1 MNKKRLFKFIL
12 LALLAAMLTT
22 CEKPARDN
30 LWDDNTKIDP
40 TTWAPENLNIETIS
54 ITERKLTW
62 DYADH
67 DIAGFKI
74 DRKQGEEDW
83 HIALAT
89 LNKEA
94 RQWNDTTLM
103 PDNSFVYEYRLYAYA
118 GNNNSKSIIAST
130 NIAFPPP
137 SNLSINKL
145 SDISYKLEWQDNSIG
160 EQGFKID
167 RKRDDED
174 WQLAY
179 GIVPANHTHFVDSNV
194 FTGKSQ
200 LNVQYRLYAFYE
212 TYQTTAL
219 HIATEAL
226 LPPPTDLSIT
236 SNSITSLS
244 LNWAA
249 NSAGHDGFRI
259 ERRHSGAS
267 WQELAFTTDPNYKD
281 ETFDLNTTVH
291 YRVCAVAGQF
301 SSDFSANSY
310 NTNIPPPTAPTLE
323 KLSDVSYKLTWTD
336 NSIGEQGFRIDR
348 KTGDADWVIAYAEVP
363 ENTTEFID
371 ENVFRGKRTSLD
383 VQYRVYAFYENHE
396 SAKAQTGTQAQ
407 LTPPGN
413 LSVTVNNPNSVTLN
427 WQDNSTGEEGFM
439 IDRKVNE
446 NAWETSYASTPANHT
461 TFIDEEIDLEFNT
474 YSYRIYA
481 FAGNHQSAYAEIQ
494 LLKPT
499 LSTTEITD
507 INGSGAKSGGNIS
520 NAGSFPVTERGIV
533 WSTSSNPTITNNEG
547 SATSGSGTGTFN
559 ANLSGLNPSTT
570 YYVRAYATNQI
581 GTSYGTQRTFT
592 TTNGLPSVNT
602 ASVTNITS
610 TTAVSG
616 GNVTYENGF
625 TVSSR
630 GVVWSTSPNPTIQNN
645 QGITVNGSGI
655 GDFTSNL
662 IGLIPSAR
670 YFVRAYAT
678 NSSGTTY
685 GQQMS
690 FIALDGLPV
699 VTTSPVTN
707 ITATSAQSGGT
718 VSSDGGFS
726 VTARGVVWSQTPL
739 PDLQNNEGYTTDGSG
754 LGNFTSNM
762 TGLTLDTYYYVR
774 AYATNNIG
782 TTYGQQLTF
791 TTLDG
796 LPSVTTATVTNIT
809 ATTAES
815 GGEVTSDGGFDV
827 TARGVVWS
835 QNPLPDLQNN
845 EGYTTD
851 GAGSGSF
858 ISILTDLSIVTDYYV
873 RAYATNS
880 IGTTYGLEVSF
891 ATLDSLPSVTTAP
904 VINITAT
911 TATSGGDVILEGSTP
926 VIQKGVCWSTNSNPN
941 IDDNI
946 TNDGDG
952 IGPFISQLT
961 GLINET
967 TYYLRAYAINA
978 AGPAYGAQVEFTTD
992 PCAGVTPPPGYG
1004 VVSSSGKCWLDRN
1017 LGASRVAQSSTDAEA
1032 YGHLYQW
1039 GRLTDGHQNRTSGTT
1054 STLSNGDVPGHGNFI
1069 LAPSSPYDWRSPQN
1083 NNLWQGVSG
1092 TNNPCPSSYRLPT
1105 EAEWNA
1111 ERLSWSSNNAA
1122 GAFNSPLKL
1131 PVAGKRSSSNGSL
1144 NGVGSGGL
1152 YWSATVDGTNARRLY
1167 FDSSSASM
1175 SSGDRAHGLSVRCLK
1190 D

>member
-1 MNKKRLFKFIL
+1 MNPKTHLKFLL

-22 CEKPARDN
+22 CQKPTRDN
-30 LWDDNTKIDP
+30 LWDDNTNIDP
-40 TTWAPENLNIETIS
+40 STWAPENLSIETIS
-54 ITERKLTW
+54 ITERKLSW
-62 DYADH
+62 EYADH

-74 DRKQGEEDW
+74 DRKKGEEEW
-83 HIALAT
+83 HIALYT

-94 RQWNDTTLM
+94 RQWNDTTLL
-103 PDNSFVYEYRLYAYA
+103 PDTSLIYEYRLYAYA
-118 GNNNSKSIIAST
+118 GNNNSKPIISST
-130 NIAFPPP
+130 NIEFPPP
-137 SNLSINKL
+137 SNLSITKL
-145 SDISYKLEWQDNSIG
+145 SDVSYKLEWQDNSTG
-160 EQGFKID
+160 EEGFKID

-281 ETFDLNTTVH
+281 ETFDLNTTAH
-291 YRVCAVAGQF
+291 YRVCAVAEDF
-301 SSDFSANSY
+301 SSDFSANSF
-310 NTNIPPPTAPTLE
+310 NTNIPPPTNPSLE

-774 AYATNNIG
+774 AYATN
-782 TTYGQQLTF
+782 
-791 TTLDG
+791 
-796 LPSVTTATVTNIT
+796 
-809 ATTAES
+809 
-815 GGEVTSDGGFDV
+815 
-827 TARGVVWS
+827 
-835 QNPLPDLQNN
+835 
-845 EGYTTD
+845 
-851 GAGSGSF
+851 
-858 ISILTDLSIVTDYYV
+858 
-873 RAYATNS
+873 S
-880 IGTTYGLEVSF
+880 IGTTYGNQVEF
-891 ATLDSLPSVTTAP
+891 ITDAGNTPTVTTAA
-904 VINITAT
+904 ITNITTT
-911 TATSGGDVILEGSTP
+911 TATGGGDVTQGGDTP
-926 VIQKGVCWSTNSNPN
+926 VTARGVCWSTSPNPTLSDSHTIDGSGTGSFESN
-941 IDDNI
+941 
-946 TNDGDG
+946 
-952 IGPFISQLT
+952 LT
-961 GLINET
+961 DLTPET
-967 TYYLRAYAINA
+967 TYYVRAYAINA
-978 AGPAYGAQVEFTTD
+978 AGSAYGNQVDFTTLG
-992 PCAGVTPPPGYG
+992 PCSGVTPPPGFG

-1017 LGASRVAQSSTDAEA
+1017 LGANRVAQSSTDAEA
-1032 YGHLYQW
+1032 YGDLYQW

-1054 STLSNGDVPGHGNFI
+1054 TTLSNGDVPGHGNFI
-1069 LAPSSPYDWRSPQN
+1069 TVNSSPFDWRSPQS

-1092 TNNPCPSSYRLPT
+1092 TNNPCPGGYRLPT
-1105 EAEWNA
+1105 DAEWEAE
-1111 ERLSWSSNNAA
+1111 RQSWSSNNAA

-1131 PVAGKRSSSNGSL
+1131 PIAGFRGADGWL
-1144 NGVGSGGL
+1144 YDVGVCGR
-1152 YWSATVDGTNARRLY
+1152 YWSATVGGTLARYLY
-1167 FDSSSASM
+1167 FDSSNAGM
-1175 SSGDRAHGLSVRCLK
+1175 YYHYRANGYSVRCLK

>member
-1 MNKKRLFKFIL
+1 MNPKTHLKFLL

-22 CEKPARDN
+22 CQKPTRDN
-30 LWDDNTKIDP
+30 LWDDNTNIDP
-40 TTWAPENLNIETIS
+40 STWAPENLSIETIS
-54 ITERKLTW
+54 ITERKLSW
-62 DYADH
+62 EYADH

-74 DRKQGEEDW
+74 DRKKGEEEW
-83 HIALAT
+83 HIALYT

-94 RQWNDTTLM
+94 RQWNDTTLL
-103 PDNSFVYEYRLYAYA
+103 PDTSLIYEYRLYAYA
-118 GNNNSKSIIAST
+118 GNNNSKPIISST
-130 NIAFPPP
+130 NIEFPPP
-137 SNLSINKL
+137 SNLSITKL
-145 SDISYKLEWQDNSIG
+145 SDVSYKLEWQDNSTG
-160 EQGFKID
+160 EEGFKID

-212 TYQTTAL
+212 TYETPKLQ
-219 HIATEAL
+219 IATQAL
-226 LPPPTDLSIT
+226 LPAPTDLTIT
-236 SNSITSLS
+236 SNSITSLT
-244 LNWAA
+244 LNWTV
-249 NSAGHDGFRI
+249 NSAGQDGFRI

-281 ETFDLNTTVH
+281 ETFDLNTTAH
-291 YRVCAVAGQF
+291 YRVCAVAEDF
-301 SSDFSANSY
+301 SSDFSANSF
-310 NTNIPPPTAPTLE
+310 NTNIPPPTNPSLE

-774 AYATNNIG
+774 AYATN
-782 TTYGQQLTF
+782 
-791 TTLDG
+791 
-796 LPSVTTATVTNIT
+796 
-809 ATTAES
+809 
-815 GGEVTSDGGFDV
+815 
-827 TARGVVWS
+827 
-835 QNPLPDLQNN
+835 
-845 EGYTTD
+845 
-851 GAGSGSF
+851 
-858 ISILTDLSIVTDYYV
+858 
-873 RAYATNS
+873 S
-880 IGTTYGLEVSF
+880 IGTTYGNQVEF
-891 ATLDSLPSVTTAP
+891 ITDAGNTPTVTTAA
-904 VINITAT
+904 ITNITTT
-911 TATSGGDVILEGSTP
+911 TATGGGDVTQGGDTP
-926 VIQKGVCWSTNSNPN
+926 VTARGVCWSTSPNPTLSDSHTIDGSGTGSFESN
-941 IDDNI
+941 
-946 TNDGDG
+946 
-952 IGPFISQLT
+952 LT
-961 GLINET
+961 DLTPET
-967 TYYLRAYAINA
+967 TYYVRAYAINA
-978 AGPAYGAQVEFTTD
+978 AGSAYGNQVDFTTLG
-992 PCAGVTPPPGYG
+992 PCSGVTPPPGFG

-1017 LGASRVAQSSTDAEA
+1017 LGANRVAQSSTDAEA
-1032 YGHLYQW
+1032 YGDLYQW

-1054 STLSNGDVPGHGNFI
+1054 TTLSNGDVPGHGNFI
-1069 LAPSSPYDWRSPQN
+1069 TVNSSPFDWRSPQS

-1092 TNNPCPSSYRLPT
+1092 TNNPCPGGYRLPT
-1105 EAEWNA
+1105 DAEWEAE
-1111 ERLSWSSNNAA
+1111 RQSWSSNNAA

-1131 PVAGKRSSSNGSL
+1131 PIAGFRGADGWL
-1144 NGVGSGGL
+1144 YDVGVCGR
-1152 YWSATVDGTNARRLY
+1152 YWSATVGGTLARYLY
-1167 FDSSSASM
+1167 FDSSNAGM
-1175 SSGDRAHGLSVRCLK
+1175 YYHYRANGYSVRCLK

>member
-1 MNKKRLFKFIL
+1 MNPKTHLKFLL

-22 CEKPARDN
+22 CQKPTRDN
-30 LWDDNTKIDP
+30 LWDDNTNIDP
-40 TTWAPENLNIETIS
+40 STWAPENLSIETIS
-54 ITERKLTW
+54 ITERKLSW
-62 DYADH
+62 EYADH

-74 DRKQGEEDW
+74 DRKKGEEEW
-83 HIALAT
+83 HIALYT

-94 RQWNDTTLM
+94 RQWNDTTLL
-103 PDNSFVYEYRLYAYA
+103 PDTSLIYEYRLYAYA
-118 GNNNSKSIIAST
+118 GNNNSKPIISST
-130 NIAFPPP
+130 NIEFPPP
-137 SNLSINKL
+137 SNLSITKL
-145 SDISYKLEWQDNSIG
+145 SDVSYKLEWQDNSTG
-160 EQGFKID
+160 EEGFKID

-371 ENVFRGKRTSLD
+371 ENVFRGKRTSQD
-383 VQYRVYAFYENHE
+383 VQYRVYAFYENHG

-413 LSVTVNNPNSVTLN
+413 LSITVNNPNSVTLN

-774 AYATNNIG
+774 AYATN
-782 TTYGQQLTF
+782 
-791 TTLDG
+791 
-796 LPSVTTATVTNIT
+796 
-809 ATTAES
+809 
-815 GGEVTSDGGFDV
+815 
-827 TARGVVWS
+827 
-835 QNPLPDLQNN
+835 
-845 EGYTTD
+845 
-851 GAGSGSF
+851 
-858 ISILTDLSIVTDYYV
+858 
-873 RAYATNS
+873 S
-880 IGTTYGLEVSF
+880 IGTTYGNQVEF
-891 ATLDSLPSVTTAP
+891 ITDAGNTPTVTTAA
-904 VINITAT
+904 ITNITTT
-911 TATSGGDVILEGSTP
+911 TATGGGDVTQGGDTP
-926 VIQKGVCWSTNSNPN
+926 VTARGVCWSTSPNPTLSDSHTIDGSGTGSFESN
-941 IDDNI
+941 
-946 TNDGDG
+946 
-952 IGPFISQLT
+952 LT
-961 GLINET
+961 DLTPET
-967 TYYLRAYAINA
+967 TYYVRAYAINA
-978 AGPAYGAQVEFTTD
+978 AGSAYGNQVDFTTLG
-992 PCAGVTPPPGYG
+992 PCSGVTPPPGFG

-1017 LGASRVAQSSTDAEA
+1017 LGANRVAQSSTDAEA
-1032 YGHLYQW
+1032 YGDLYQW

-1054 STLSNGDVPGHGNFI
+1054 TTLSNGDVPGHGNFI
-1069 LAPSSPYDWRSPQN
+1069 TVNSSPFDWRSPQS

-1092 TNNPCPSSYRLPT
+1092 TNNPCPGGYRLPT
-1105 EAEWNA
+1105 DAEWEAE
-1111 ERLSWSSNNAA
+1111 RQSWSSNNAA

-1131 PVAGKRSSSNGSL
+1131 PIAGFRGADGWL
-1144 NGVGSGGL
+1144 YDVGVCGR
-1152 YWSATVDGTNARRLY
+1152 YWSATVGGTLARYLY
-1167 FDSSSASM
+1167 FDSSNAGM
-1175 SSGDRAHGLSVRCLK
+1175 YYHYRANGYSVRCLK

>member
-1 MNKKRLFKFIL
+1 MNPKTHLKFLL

-22 CEKPARDN
+22 CQKPTRDN
-30 LWDDNTKIDP
+30 LWDDNTNIDP
-40 TTWAPENLNIETIS
+40 STWAPENLSIETIS
-54 ITERKLTW
+54 ITERKLSW
-62 DYADH
+62 EYADH

-74 DRKQGEEDW
+74 DRKKGEEEW
-83 HIALAT
+83 HIALYT

-94 RQWNDTTLM
+94 RQWNDTTLL
-103 PDNSFVYEYRLYAYA
+103 PDTSLIYEYRLYAYA
-118 GNNNSKSIIAST
+118 GNNNSKPIISST
-130 NIAFPPP
+130 NIEFPPP
-137 SNLSINKL
+137 SNLSITKL
-145 SDISYKLEWQDNSIG
+145 SDVSYKLEWQDNSTG
-160 EQGFKID
+160 EEGFKID

-461 TFIDEEIDLEFNT
+461 TFIDEEIDLESNT
-474 YSYRIYA
+474 YSYRICA
-481 FAGNHQSAYAEIQ
+481 FAGNHKSAYAEVQ

-774 AYATNNIG
+774 AYATN
-782 TTYGQQLTF
+782 
-791 TTLDG
+791 
-796 LPSVTTATVTNIT
+796 
-809 ATTAES
+809 
-815 GGEVTSDGGFDV
+815 
-827 TARGVVWS
+827 
-835 QNPLPDLQNN
+835 
-845 EGYTTD
+845 
-851 GAGSGSF
+851 
-858 ISILTDLSIVTDYYV
+858 
-873 RAYATNS
+873 S
-880 IGTTYGLEVSF
+880 IGTTYGNQVEF
-891 ATLDSLPSVTTAP
+891 ITDAGNTPTVTTAA
-904 VINITAT
+904 ITNITTT
-911 TATSGGDVILEGSTP
+911 TATGGGDVTQGGDTP
-926 VIQKGVCWSTNSNPN
+926 VTARGVCWSTSPNPTLSDSHTIDGSGTGSFESN
-941 IDDNI
+941 
-946 TNDGDG
+946 
-952 IGPFISQLT
+952 LT
-961 GLINET
+961 DLTPET
-967 TYYLRAYAINA
+967 TYYVRAYAINA
-978 AGPAYGAQVEFTTD
+978 AGSAYGNQVDFTTLG
-992 PCAGVTPPPGYG
+992 PCSGVTPPPGFG

-1017 LGASRVAQSSTDAEA
+1017 LGANRVAQSSTDAEA
-1032 YGHLYQW
+1032 YGDLYQW

-1054 STLSNGDVPGHGNFI
+1054 TTLSNGDVPGHGNFI
-1069 LAPSSPYDWRSPQN
+1069 TVNSSPFDWRSPQS

-1092 TNNPCPSSYRLPT
+1092 TNNPCPGGYRLPT
-1105 EAEWNA
+1105 DAEWEAE
-1111 ERLSWSSNNAA
+1111 RQSWSSNNAA

-1131 PVAGKRSSSNGSL
+1131 PIAGFRGADGWL
-1144 NGVGSGGL
+1144 YDVGVCGR
-1152 YWSATVDGTNARRLY
+1152 YWSATVGGTLARYLY
-1167 FDSSSASM
+1167 FDSSNAGM
-1175 SSGDRAHGLSVRCLK
+1175 YYHYRANGYSVRCLK